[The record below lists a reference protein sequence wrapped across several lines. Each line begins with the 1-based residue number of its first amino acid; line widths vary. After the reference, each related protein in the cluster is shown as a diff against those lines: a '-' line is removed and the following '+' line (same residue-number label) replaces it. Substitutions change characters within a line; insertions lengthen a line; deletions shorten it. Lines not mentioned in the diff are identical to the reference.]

1 MWPWISDRSSS
12 FWSRRRYCSPSSVAV
27 SLPGSSRMP
36 PISPRHGVGPM
47 TAEAVALLVAVT
59 VPVVALV
66 AVVGLIAAIKRL
78 ETSRDELT
86 ELRRRS

>member
-1 MWPWISDRSSS
+1 
-12 FWSRRRYCSPSSVAV
+12 
-27 SLPGSSRMP
+27 
-36 PISPRHGVGPM
+36 M

-66 AVVGLIAAIKRL
+66 TVVGLIAAIKRL

-86 ELRRRS
+86 TLRRR